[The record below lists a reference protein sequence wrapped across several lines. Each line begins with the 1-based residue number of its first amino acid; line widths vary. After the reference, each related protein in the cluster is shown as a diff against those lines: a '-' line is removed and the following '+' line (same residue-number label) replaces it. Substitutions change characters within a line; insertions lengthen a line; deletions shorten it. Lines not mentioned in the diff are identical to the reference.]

1 MSSPDR
7 MEMHARAIADLVQAM
22 SRMEAE
28 QQSHDR
34 HLQVIEEWM
43 GRHEEWMQS
52 HNDWMERHNEWGQSH
67 NDWMER
73 HNEWGQS
80 HNDWMERH
88 NEWGQ
93 DIQTESKENRARI
106 SEIIGELTDMQA
118 DIARLDAAS

>member
-52 HNDWMERHNEWGQSH
+52 HNEWTQ
-67 NDWMER
+67 NV
-73 HNEWGQS
+73 
-80 HNDWMERH
+80 
-88 NEWGQ
+88 
-93 DIQTESKENRARI
+93 QTESRENQARI
-106 SEIIGELTDMQA
+106 REIITELTNMQA

>member
-73 HNEWGQS
+73 HNEWGQ
-80 HNDWMERH
+80 
-88 NEWGQ
+88 